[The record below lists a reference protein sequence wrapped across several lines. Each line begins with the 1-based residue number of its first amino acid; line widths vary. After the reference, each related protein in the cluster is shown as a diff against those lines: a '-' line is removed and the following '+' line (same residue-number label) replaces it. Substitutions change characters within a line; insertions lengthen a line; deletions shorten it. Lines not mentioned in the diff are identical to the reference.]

1 MDIGC
6 AGCRKSVRRWE
17 PARFQ
22 SHQCKKLFV
31 TAGPKRVANVMKFI
45 LKALLRAH
53 AFSFSFA
60 ILTLWG
66 SSVFGDVS
74 TVMFQ
79 NNMVLQR
86 EKPLPVFGHAAPDEE
101 VTVEFNGQTKT
112 TKAAGD
118 GKWQVTLDPM
128 KEGGP
133 FVMTIKGTNTLTFS
147 NVMVGEVW
155 LCAGQ
160 SNMGYSM
167 KKIGGRNTNAAAQAN
182 FPNIHICTMTRG
194 QHARWETITPEVC
207 LRSSATAYYFGTNL
221 YSGLNVPI
229 GLIVSSS
236 PGTSIRYWVDPVTIA
251 ADAKLAGQKSVG
263 KWYNELVEP
272 VIPYGI
278 RGTIWYQGES
288 DTDSNAQE
296 YKSRFLSLINNYRK
310 NWNEGDFPFLFVQ
323 LASFGETQTNAGAA
337 SGWAEIRDVQTQA
350 LALSNTAMAVTVD
363 IGARDFHPENKWDV
377 GRRLALP
384 ALRLVYGRKDI
395 SEYSGPT
402 LQSCEKKG
410 GAIYL
415 HFNHTYGGLV
425 DKDKDD
431 LSGFAVCGADNQW
444 HWARGAIQHDTV
456 RLTCDAVKDP
466 VKVRYA
472 WADCP
477 IATPLYNGAGL
488 PAVPF
493 QTEVRP

>member
-1 MDIGC
+1 
-6 AGCRKSVRRWE
+6 
-17 PARFQ
+17 
-22 SHQCKKLFV
+22 
-31 TAGPKRVANVMKFI
+31 
-45 LKALLRAH
+45 LKTFLRTC
-53 AFSFSFA
+53 AFSLSFA

-66 SSVFGDVS
+66 SSVFADVS

-79 NNMVLQR
+79 DNMVLQR
-86 EKPLPVFGHAAPDEE
+86 EKPVPVFGKAAPDEE

-112 TKAAGD
+112 TRVDGG

-128 KEGGP
+128 NEGGP
-133 FVMTIKGTNTLTFS
+133 FAMTIKAKNTITLT

-167 KKIGGRNTNAAAQAN
+167 KKIGGRNTNAAALAN
-182 FPNIHICTMTRG
+182 SPNIHICTMTRG
-194 QHARWETITPEVC
+194 QPARWETLTPDVC

-221 YSGLNVPI
+221 NSALNVPI

-236 PGTSIRYWVDPVTIA
+236 PGTSIRYWVDPATIA
-251 ADAKLAGQKSVG
+251 ADATLAGQKSVG
-263 KWYNELVEP
+263 KWYNELVAP

-288 DTDSNAQE
+288 DTDSSAQE
-296 YKSRFLSLINNYRK
+296 YESRFLSLVNNYRK
-310 NWNEGDFPFLFVQ
+310 NWKEGDFPFLFVQ
-323 LASFGETQTNAGAA
+323 LASFGEKQTNAGAA
-337 SGWAEIRDVQTQA
+337 SGWAEIRDAQTQA
-350 LALSNTAMAVTVD
+350 LALSNTAMAVTID

-384 ALRLVYGRKDI
+384 ALRLVYGRTDI

-402 LQSCEKKG
+402 LQSCEKKD
-410 GAIYL
+410 GAIHL
-415 HFNHTYGGLV
+415 HFNHTIGGL
-425 DKDKDD
+425 KSKNKN
-431 LSGFAVCGADNQW
+431 LQGFAVCGADNLW
-444 HWARGAIQHDTV
+444 HWATGTIQQDTV
-456 RLTCDAVKDP
+456 TLTCDAVKDP
-466 VKVRYA
+466 RKVRYA

-477 IATPLYNGAGL
+477 VATPLYNGAGL

-493 QTEVRP
+493 QTELKP